1 MAIYAGLALGGY
13 VLRHLN
19 IFGHQSATPPSPSP
33 SPSPTPSG
41 RSGSGNPILDKVLSV
56 VEDQLT
62 QMLTDAA
69 KRFVQP
75 KT

>member
-19 IFGHQSATPPSPSP
+19 IFGHQSPTTPPPT
-33 SPSPTPSG
+33 PSPTPSG
-41 RSGSGNPILDKVLSV
+41 SRGSGNPILDKVLSV